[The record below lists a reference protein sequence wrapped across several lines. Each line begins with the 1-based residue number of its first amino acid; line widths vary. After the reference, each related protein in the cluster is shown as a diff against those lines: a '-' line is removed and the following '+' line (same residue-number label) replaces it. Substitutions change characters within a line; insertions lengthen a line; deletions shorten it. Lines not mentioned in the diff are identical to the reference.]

1 MTNQINYAQM
11 AWRDIISYVGHNMP
25 KAEFVRRYDVYAPQS
40 YAYSGAVTTVLRD
53 ITVEGFRDEAEHA
66 GMNVEEFR
74 PLINCRESHA
84 QDVYVPKIVSA
95 LFDVAYTRTPNNDIA
110 PDGGPMI
117 WDRHVNINPA
127 SAAALHTLAN
137 TDEYSFA
144 MPYVYNEYFYP
155 RVTSDERK
163 VNMLSNSS
171 ILGCI
176 RGYEGMV
183 VEQLERAK
191 KTHNR

>member
-1 MTNQINYAQM
+1 MVDQVNYKQM
-11 AWRDIISYVGHNMP
+11 AWQDIISYVGHNMS
-25 KAEFVRRYDVYAPQS
+25 KAEFVRRYNVYAPQS

-53 ITVEGFRDEAEHA
+53 ITVEGFRDEAEHV
-66 GMNVEEFR
+66 GMNIEEFR
-74 PLINCRESHA
+74 PLINCRELRA
-84 QDVYVPKIVSA
+84 QDVYVSKIVSA
-95 LFDVAYTRTPNNDIA
+95 LFNVAFTRIPNNDIA
-110 PDGGPMI
+110 PDGRPMI
-117 WDRHVNINPA
+117 WDRRVNINPA

-137 TDEYSFA
+137 TDEYSVA

-155 RVTSDERK
+155 RVTPDERK

-183 VEQLERAK
+183 MEQLERAK
-191 KTHNR
+191 KPHNR